1 LILVNDRFRHARYA
15 GAIMSKRSTF
25 TAAILLS
32 LAVAACSSTDS
43 PAIGTAASSPSSAAP
58 VFHDGRAVEISAD
71 DTMKFSV
78 VEIRAKAGE
87 RLSVTLVNKGNTP
100 KFSMGHNW
108 VLLTAAANADG
119 FLMAAA
125 EAATSDYVP
134 VSKRADILAATKLL
148 GPGERDSATFAAPA
162 APGKY
167 PFLCSYPGHAQV
179 GMRGV
184 LIVE

>member
-1 LILVNDRFRHARYA
+1 MLKRY
-15 GAIMSKRSTF
+15 TF
-25 TAAILLS
+25 TAILLS
-32 LAVAACSSTDS
+32 LAVAACSSPDAPETGPAAAS
-43 PAIGTAASSPSSAAP
+43 PAAARPA
-58 VFHDGRAVEISAD
+58 VHDGRPVEITAD
-71 DTMKFSV
+71 DTMKFSI

-87 RLSVTLVNKGNTP
+87 RLSVTLVNKGTTP

-108 VLLTAAANADG
+108 VLLTISANVDA

-125 EAATSDYVP
+125 EAATTDYVP
-134 VSKRADILAATKLL
+134 AAKRADVLAATKLL
-148 GPGERDSATFAAPA
+148 GPGERDTATFAAPA
-162 APGKY
+162 TPGKY